1 MICPICLK
9 QIKNSHTR
17 FVCELCGSV
26 YHKKCWIKHNG
37 CISKSCPNNPK
48 NLSSSIINIGEMT
61 IEQFLSFLNNSKNSS
76 GKVLCSN
83 CYRLN
88 DNNSI
93 YCKYCGQILFLDKKK
108 STTEN
113 FEKEFLQKLEE
124 KIKKRNRKIL
134 TFTIFISLISIIGLT
149 IYLALNTYINSDT
162 YQFNV
167 ILKKWSTLY
176 QEKDTTI
183 AKEIFDEDYQFID
196 KNNKHY
202 HISDVLKR
210 LSSGQKVLVKIDS
223 LKIQYD
229 NSDSSYVNLTFSKLI
244 SQGKNNERSTHT
256 LRLVKQSNQWKIFR
270 EYSSDNFLNM
280 K

>member
-1 MICPICLK
+1 
-9 QIKNSHTR
+9 
-17 FVCELCGSV
+17 
-26 YHKKCWIKHNG
+26 
-37 CISKSCPNNPK
+37 
-48 NLSSSIINIGEMT
+48 MT